1 MIHDQKGKL
10 NFQPYGQSVEEVIY
24 SISRAKLNQELMS
37 LAESTGKIS
46 IFFEH
51 KLLDCDFENKI
62 LHFDRKE
69 IKFNKVFGS
78 DGSNS
83 IIRDQII
90 HNTCARFIHKPLGHG
105 YKDNHANFTRRRF
118 FAKFKLFIYGQGR
131 FYDDCLA

>member
-1 MIHDQKGKL
+1 MIKKGDSTFNLMVKVL
-10 NFQPYGQSVEEVIY
+10 RRLYIQFLVQ
-24 SISRAKLNQELMS
+24 KLNQELMS

-51 KLLDCDFENKI
+51 KLLGCDFENKI
-62 LHFDRKE
+62 LHFNRKE

-90 HNTCARFIHKPLGHG
+90 HNTCARFILS
-105 YKDNHANFTRRRF
+105 
-118 FAKFKLFIYGQGR
+118 L
-131 FYDDCLA
+131 